1 MAQTTILA
9 SGTTA
14 ANSTDIV
21 VAAGDDV
28 KVCIFSVN
36 PGASLS
42 GKSLD
47 VYEKTAG
54 ASNFLGSLDTTNP
67 STILCGPGTYFVSR
81 PVLAIAYGVNLDA

>member
-1 MAQTTILA
+1 MTQTTILA

-14 ANSTDIV
+14 ASSTDIV

-42 GKSLD
+42 GKSGRLRENRRR
-47 VYEKTAG
+47 V
-54 ASNFLGSLDTTNP
+54 
-67 STILCGPGTYFVSR
+67 
-81 PVLAIAYGVNLDA
+81 